1 MMKINA
7 KTFWTQQWPF
17 WLGGLFVGIA
27 EIVFYIGTDY
37 EMFIVVTT
45 GFAQMF
51 AVSEQFFFGIDWV
64 GRVYEPGIHW
74 VIIGAVLGARLV
86 ATAEKE
92 SRAWVRYQWRM
103 LLLSFIGGMMFSFGT
118 RIAGGCTTHHFLGG
132 IPAMSI
138 ASWVVLLAGIP
149 FAFMAFMFAMKI
161 GVGGHFRH
169 QDTLAIAK
177 AHCDDCNNPN
187 PGYVPAYKPLF
198 DPLRLLLNLF
208 LIGFFALPIYYA
220 IFTYE
225 IVGNVEELGWNIT
238 WLMLSGLLLGIGI
251 AKCGFGTECSVMAP
265 EAVFSKPNFY
275 TKRGVPHSTYMM
287 FRGLLPLQGFM
298 VAIVIFNLFLMYA
311 WTSGIGLIPNAV
323 GDAGDAGL
331 YWGHILGGPLLA
343 MGAVFMIGCEV
354 RTYARLGLGYATA
367 LAALP
372 GFYIGYLPY
381 TFFKEDIDAV
391 VFGEALTDFIT
402 IPEYLAFT
410 FKLDETIMAWGY
422 SGLMIAIL
430 AFSFGNGWKF
440 LGVPF
445 LDMMRKNTDQL
456 VFPPSDDRTGDSI
469 AADSASK
476 IT

>member
-1 MMKINA
+1 MKIAA

-17 WLGGLFVGIA
+17 WLGGLFVGLA
-27 EIVFYIGTDY
+27 EIVFYIGTDH

-51 AVSEQFFFGIDWV
+51 AVSEQFLFGIDWV

-92 SRAWVRYQWRM
+92 SRAWVHYQWRM
-103 LLLSFIGGMMFSFGT
+103 LLLSFLGGLMFSFGT

-138 ASWVVLLAGIP
+138 ASWVVLLSGIP
-149 FAFMAFMFAMKI
+149 FAFLAFMFAMKI

-169 QDTLAIAK
+169 QDTLAVAK
-177 AHCDDCNNPN
+177 RHRNDCDNPN
-187 PGYVPAYKPLF
+187 PGYVPTYKPLF

-208 LIGFFALPIYYA
+208 LIGFFAIPLYYA

-225 IVGNVEELGWNIT
+225 IAGGVEELGWNIS
-238 WLMLSGLLLGIGI
+238 WLMLSGLLLGFGI

-287 FRGLLPLQGFM
+287 FRSLLPLQGFM

-311 WTSGIGLIPNAV
+311 WSSGFGLMPNAV
-323 GDAGDAGL
+323 GEAGDAGL
-331 YWGHILGGPLLA
+331 YWGHVLGGPLLA

-381 TFFKEDIDAV
+381 TVFQDQIDAV

-402 IPEYLAFT
+402 IPEYLAYT
-410 FKLDETIMAWGY
+410 FGSHEITWAWSY
-422 SGLMIAIL
+422 SGLLIVIL
-430 AFSFGNGWKF
+430 AYSFGSGWRF
-440 LGVPF
+440 LNVPF
-445 LDMMRKNTDQL
+445 LDLLRKNTDQL
-456 VFPPSDDRTGDSI
+456 VFRSPDVRVVDAVAGEEAPGTN
-469 AADSASK
+469 
-476 IT
+476 